1 MIPYHAT
8 TPVCPDGATRR
19 IQSQAWQREVG
30 VLLPGVQVKVRG
42 LPDRRAGPAA
52 DD

>member
-1 MIPYHAT
+1 VVGVETSRGGRHFYF
-8 TPVCPDGATRR
+8 
-19 IQSQAWQREVG
+19 AWPSAVVDEPRFVG
-30 VLLPGVQVKVRG
+30 VLLPGVQVKVRS